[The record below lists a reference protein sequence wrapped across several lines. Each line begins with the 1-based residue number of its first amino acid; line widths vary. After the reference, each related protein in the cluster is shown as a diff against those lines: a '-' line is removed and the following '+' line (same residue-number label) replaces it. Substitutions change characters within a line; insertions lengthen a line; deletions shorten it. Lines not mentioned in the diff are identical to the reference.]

1 MKTPSHPPN
10 PVCRTAARSQASGQ
24 PSFDGCQWHPTGR
37 IKFGGVLTL
46 FAILL
51 LLTTSVTFAQKQ
63 PVDKVVLQRKRSGS
77 RITHSGIV
85 VDFTGTKLTIR
96 SRDNTSVSTYDAD
109 EVVEVRT
116 PQTEQHRKGL
126 NSFAQGDMERAVA
139 SFELAMIEETR
150 DWVRRDILA
159 MLVRCALRRGDLI
172 AAGSKFLALWQSDQT
187 TRQFKLAPLTW
198 GTHNIT
204 AALRSESL
212 GWINLNT
219 EASRLLGASH
229 LLADVRHTAL
239 AKNEMNEL
247 ASSINLRIRLL
258 ARAQLWRLRVR
269 EGNLT
274 PSEMKRWQS
283 KIEDMPEN
291 IRGGPFYVLGRGH
304 LVRKEYDRAAAA
316 LLWVP
321 LVYDDDTHL
330 AARACLEAAD
340 ALREVGQSGQ
350 SRALYREVTTRFVG
364 TPFADEAASLLKSE
378 ESTPAKT
385 SRDE

>member
-1 MKTPSHPPN
+1 MTLHRHPQN
-10 PVCRTAARSQASGQ
+10 HVFHGACR
-24 PSFDGCQWHPTGR
+24 
-37 IKFGGVLTL
+37 
-46 FAILL
+46 ILSACALCL
-51 LLTTSVTFAQKQ
+51 LLTTSVVFAQQQ
-63 PVDKVVLQRKRSGS
+63 PVDKVVLQRKGSSS
-77 RITHSGIV
+77 RITRSGII

-96 SRDNTSVSTYDAD
+96 SRKNTSVNTYDAD

-126 NSFAQGDMERAVA
+126 KSFARGDIERAVA
-139 SFELAMIEETR
+139 SLELAMIEETR

-159 MLVRCALRRGDLI
+159 MIVRCALRRGDLI
-172 AAGSKFLALWQSDQT
+172 AAGSKFLALWQSDPT

-198 GTHNIT
+198 GTRNIT

-219 EASRLLGASH
+219 EASRLLGARH
-229 LLADVRHTAL
+229 LLTDERHAAR

-247 ASSINLRIRLL
+247 ASSIDLRIRLL
-258 ARAQLWRLRVR
+258 ARAQLWRLRIR

-283 KIEDMPEN
+283 KIEEMPED
-291 IRGGPFYVLGRGH
+291 IRGGPFYVLGRGY
-304 LVRKEYDRAAAA
+304 LVRREYDRAATA

-378 ESTPAKT
+378 ESPPAKT